1 MKILITGGGGYKGT
15 ILVNKLIQSK
25 KIKQIIVVDT
35 FWFGNYLKSNKKLKI
50 IKKNILDINI
60 KDIKGVDN
68 IIHLAAIAN
77 DPASDLNVKLTW
89 EYSCLGTMRLCEIA
103 KKLKIKKFIYA
114 SSGSVYGI
122 KKERKVNE
130 NLDLKPI
137 SDYNKTKMITEKM
150 LLSYS
155 KFFKIFI
162 IRPGTVY
169 GYSPRMR
176 LDLTLNILT
185 FSALKNSEI
194 KVFGGKQIRPMIHI
208 DDITG
213 IYLYI
218 LFNSVKDGIYNASN
232 VNISIYKLALL
243 IKKIVGKKIKIKVQ
257 KSNDPRSYRLNSE
270 KILKAGYSFKKN
282 IIDGIKEIKLNY
294 EKGLIKNEK
303 KNYSINWIKKYAKN

>member
-1 MKILITGGGGYKGT
+1 MRVLITGGGGYKGT
-15 ILVNKLIQSK
+15 ILVNRLLNSK
-25 KIKQIIVVDT
+25 RIKQIVVIDT
-35 FWFGNYLKSNKKLKI
+35 FWFGNYLGKNKKLKI
-50 IKKNILDINI
+50 IKKNILDISI
-60 KDIKGVDN
+60 KDIKGVN
-68 IIHLAAIAN
+68 TIIHLAAIAN

-89 EYSCLGTMRLCEIA
+89 EYSCLGTMKLCELA
-103 KKLKIKKFIYA
+103 KKIKIKKFIFA

-122 KKERKVNE
+122 KKERQVTE

-150 LLSYS
+150 LLSYG
-155 KFFKIFI
+155 KFFKIYI

-185 FSALKNSEI
+185 FSALKKGII

-218 LFNSVKDGIYNASN
+218 LFNKVKSGIYNASN
-232 VNISIYKLALL
+232 TNISIYKLAML
-243 IKKIVGKKIKIKVQ
+243 IKKVIGKNIEIKIQ
-257 KSNDPRSYRLNSE
+257 RSNDPRSYRLNSD
-270 KILKAGYSFKKN
+270 KIVKAGYDFKKN
-282 IIDGIKEIKLNY
+282 IIDGINDIKYFY
-294 EKGLIKNEK
+294 EKGLIKNDE
-303 KNYSINWIKKYAKN
+303 KNYSISWIKKYDEK